1 MVALNYYVVLNTST
15 KLNMH
20 SIFIESHCALIMISH
35 NHFQLCWLVQLSVQL
50 SHCFP
55 DPHFHLA

>member
-1 MVALNYYVVLNTST
+1 MVALNYYVVLDSST

-20 SIFIESHCALIMISH
+20 SIFIESHCALIMISL
-35 NHFQLCWLVQLSVQL
+35 NHFQLVVQLSVQL